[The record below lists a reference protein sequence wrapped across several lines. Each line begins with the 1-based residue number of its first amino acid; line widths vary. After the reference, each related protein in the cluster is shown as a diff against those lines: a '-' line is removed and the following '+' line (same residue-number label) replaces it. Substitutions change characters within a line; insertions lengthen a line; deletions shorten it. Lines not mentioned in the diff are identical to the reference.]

1 MCYKLHKTSLDRG
14 VSYIDSPEWFKN
26 KKETINPKNKKDDKY
41 FQYTVT
47 VALNYQQTDNHL
59 EEIYNIKPFINKY
72 DRNGI
77 DSPSHKKDWNKFEL
91 NNKTIALNVLFIR
104 YNTKQLFYS
113 FTTKN
118 ALKKHESVCKNYDYC
133 YVEMPDKDNII

>member
-1 MCYKLHKTSLDRG
+1 MCYKLHKTSLDRV

-26 KKETINPKNKKDDKY
+26 KKETINRKNKKDDKY

-47 VALNYQQTDNHL
+47 VALNYQQIDHHL

-91 NNKTIALNVLFIR
+91 NKTIALNLLFIR
-104 YNTKQLFYS
+104 YNTKQLFLFFY
-113 FTTKN
+113 N
-118 ALKKHESVCKNYDYC
+118 KKCA
-133 YVEMPDKDNII
+133 